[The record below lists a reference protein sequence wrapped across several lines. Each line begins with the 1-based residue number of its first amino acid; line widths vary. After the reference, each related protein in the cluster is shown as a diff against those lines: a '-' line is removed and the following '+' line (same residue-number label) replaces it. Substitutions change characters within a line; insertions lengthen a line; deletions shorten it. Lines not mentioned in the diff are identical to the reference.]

1 MDMIFGEGPIL
12 TGNWYNP
19 KTGDSFTVRDTYFED
34 NNFYVITTD
43 GRRMDYN
50 LMSQYVQSDK
60 PIPKMEEPVPQ
71 KQQIPQEVLSQM
83 ENSAGDDF
91 MTDEDRALI
100 NGVTGELKG
109 SQVNI
114 QQPASIQPKPQITQ
128 QNFSGTV
135 TLGNPIQGESEDD
148 MLVRRILKRST
159 KPEIDCKV
167 SWKNFPTKQM
177 EMLDMMAV
185 DVDAIVDYY
194 IKDIDLE
201 QIREIV
207 KEGINNYIFREV
219 FKEGL
224 KNNTESSLDSKEQ
237 IEEKPTKEK
246 PTSKPNNK
254 TKEKKS
260 KK

>member
-1 MDMIFGEGPIL
+1 MIFGEGPIL

-60 PIPKMEEPVPQ
+60 PIPKMEPQ
-71 KQQIPQEVLSQM
+71 KPQPQIPQEVLSQM
-83 ENSAGDDF
+83 VESDGADDF

-100 NGVTGELKG
+100 MG
-109 SQVNI
+109 SPVQT
-114 QQPASIQPKPQITQ
+114 QQPVQPTIHP
-128 QNFSGTV
+128 NFSGTV
-135 TLGNPIQGESEDD
+135 TQGQGESEDD

-159 KPEIDCKV
+159 TPDVDCKV

-185 DVDAIVDYY
+185 DVDAIVGYY

-207 KEGINNYIFREV
+207 KEGIRKHIE
-219 FKEGL
+219 KSMSIE
-224 KNNTESSLDSKEQ
+224 EQ
-237 IEEKPTKEK
+237 IEEKPTKEQ
-246 PTSKPNNK
+246 TASKPSNK
-254 TKEKKS
+254 IKEKK

>member
-1 MDMIFGEGPIL
+1 MIFGEGPIL
-12 TGNWYNP
+12 IGNWYNP
-19 KTGDSFTVRDTYFED
+19 KTGDAFTVRDTYFED

-60 PIPKMEEPVPQ
+60 PIPKMEEPKPQ
-71 KQQIPQEVLSQM
+71 QPQIPQEVLSQM
-83 ENSAGDDF
+83 ANTGSDDF
-91 MTDEDRALI
+91 MTEEDRALI
-100 NGVTGELKG
+100 MGVTGELKG

-114 QQPASIQPKPQITQ
+114 QQPANIQPKPV
-128 QNFSGTV
+128 V
-135 TLGNPIQGESEDD
+135 THGQGESEDD

-159 KPEIDCKV
+159 TPDVDCNV
-167 SWKNFPTKQM
+167 SWRNFPTKQM

-207 KEGINNYIFREV
+207 KESIRKHIE
-219 FKEGL
+219 K
-224 KNNTESSLDSKEQ
+224 SLCVEEQ
-237 IEEKPTKEK
+237 IEEKPAKEE
-246 PTSKPNNK
+246 TTTRPNNK
-254 TKEKKS
+254 TKEKK

>member
-1 MDMIFGEGPIL
+1 MIFGEGPIL

-60 PIPKMEEPVPQ
+60 PIPKMEEQ
-71 KQQIPQEVLSQM
+71 KQQSQIPQEVLSQM
-83 ENSAGDDF
+83 IENSGTDDF
-91 MTDEDRALI
+91 MTEEDKALI
-100 NGVTGELKG
+100 MG
-109 SQVNI
+109 SPVQP
-114 QQPASIQPKPQITQ
+114 QQPAQPTIHP
-128 QNFSGTV
+128 NFSGAV
-135 TLGNPIQGESEDD
+135 TQGQGESEDD

-159 KPEIDCKV
+159 APDVDCKV
-167 SWKNFPTKQM
+167 NWRNFPTKQM

-207 KEGINNYIFREV
+207 KEGIRKHIE
-219 FKEGL
+219 K
-224 KNNTESSLDSKEQ
+224 SLNCGEPT
-237 IEEKPTKEK
+237 EEKPTKEETTPK
-246 PTSKPNNK
+246 PNNNK
-254 TKEKKS
+254 TKEKK

>member
-34 NNFYVITTD
+34 NNFYVLTTD

-60 PIPKMEEPVPQ
+60 PIPKMEQPQ
-71 KQQIPQEVLSQM
+71 AQPQAQIPQEVLSQM
-83 ENSAGDDF
+83 ESGGADDF

-100 NGVTGELKG
+100 MG
-109 SQVNI
+109 SPVQP
-114 QQPASIQPKPQITQ
+114 QQTVQPTVQPTIHP
-128 QNFSGTV
+128 NFSGTV
-135 TLGNPIQGESEDD
+135 TQGQGESEDD

-159 KPEIDCKV
+159 TPDIDCKV
-167 SWKNFPTKQM
+167 SWRNFPTKQM

-207 KEGINNYIFREV
+207 KEAVRKHIE
-219 FKEGL
+219 K
-224 KNNTESSLDSKEQ
+224 SLNCGEPT
-237 IEEKPTKEK
+237 EEKPVKEQT
-246 PTSKPNNK
+246 TSKPNNNK
-254 TKEKKS
+254 TKEKK

>member
-1 MDMIFGEGPIL
+1 MAMDMIFGEGPIL

-34 NNFYVITTD
+34 NNFYVLTTD

-60 PIPKMEEPVPQ
+60 PIPKMEQPKPQ
-71 KQQIPQEVLSQM
+71 AQIPQEVLSQM
-83 ENSAGDDF
+83 VESGGADDF

-100 NGVTGELKG
+100 MG
-109 SQVNI
+109 SPVQP
-114 QQPASIQPKPQITQ
+114 QQTVQPTVQPTIHP
-128 QNFSGTV
+128 NFSGTV
-135 TLGNPIQGESEDD
+135 TQGQGESEDD

-159 KPEIDCKV
+159 TPDIDCKV
-167 SWKNFPTKQM
+167 SWRNFPTKQM
-177 EMLDMMAV
+177 EMLNMMAV

-207 KEGINNYIFREV
+207 KEAVRKHIE
-219 FKEGL
+219 K
-224 KNNTESSLDSKEQ
+224 SLCVEEQ
-237 IEEKPTKEK
+237 TEEKPAKEQT
-246 PTSKPNNK
+246 TSKPNNNK
-254 TKEKKS
+254 TKEKK

>member
-34 NNFYVITTD
+34 NNFYVLTTD
-43 GRRMDYN
+43 GRQMDYN

-60 PIPKMEEPVPQ
+60 PIPKMEQPTPQ
-71 KQQIPQEVLSQM
+71 AQTQIPQEVLSQM
-83 ENSAGDDF
+83 ESDGADDF

-100 NGVTGELKG
+100 MG
-109 SQVNI
+109 SPVPPQHTV
-114 QQPASIQPKPQITQ
+114 QPTIHP
-128 QNFSGTV
+128 NFSGTV
-135 TLGNPIQGESEDD
+135 TQGQGESEDD

-159 KPEIDCKV
+159 TPDVDCKV
-167 SWKNFPTKQM
+167 SWRNFPTKQM

-201 QIREIV
+201 QIREVV
-207 KEGINNYIFREV
+207 KEAVRKHIE
-219 FKEGL
+219 K
-224 KNNTESSLDSKEQ
+224 SLNCGEPS
-237 IEEKPTKEK
+237 EEKPTKEQT
-246 PTSKPNNK
+246 TSKPNNNK
-254 TKEKKS
+254 TKEKK